1 MPIMKN
7 SSKKHEAGTT
17 SVSRLRAQIS
27 RLKNEQERL
36 KSLLGIARNLSVEMN
51 LDLLLSKIMKE
62 VRFILDAD
70 RCSIFLLDENSNE
83 LWSRV
88 AYGLQEEIRFPANK
102 GIAGHVCRTGE
113 VINIPDAYKDDR
125 FNPEIDKKTGY
136 QTKSILTV
144 PMQNRFNQ
152 IIGVFQV
159 LNKKNGKFTKENEE
173 ILTAIGSIAT
183 AAIEN
188 SLLYAEQKK
197 SFTSFIEA
205 LSTTLDSRDY
215 ITAGH
220 SRRVTLYA
228 VEIARL
234 MKLDPEQREVIRY
247 AGLLHDIGK
256 IGIPE
261 VILLKD
267 RKLSEDEYEMIK
279 RHANLTRS
287 ILNKINFMKNYRDIP
302 SIAASHH
309 ERIDGQGYP
318 DNMRGDDI
326 PLGGKI
332 LAVADAFDALTS
344 RKPYQDRIELDKVM
358 EIIERDTGKAFEP
371 YVVYNF
377 KFIGLDKLIL
387 ILEYGHTH
395 EIDKEELKILENHTL
410 ADIIEIRTKSIKTEN
425 ELEIE
430 NIFMRY
436 YLRQY
441 RIK

>member
-1 MPIMKN
+1 MKKSTKKSESDSTS
-7 SSKKHEAGTT
+7 SSKLKAQ
-17 SVSRLRAQIS
+17 VSRL
-27 RLKNEQERL
+27 KDGQERL
-36 KSLLGIARNLSVEMN
+36 KSLLIIAKNLTADMD
-51 LDLLLSKIMKE
+51 LDILLFKIMEE
-62 VRFILDAD
+62 VRYILDAD
-70 RCSIFLLDENSNE
+70 RCTIFLLDESTNE
-83 LWSRV
+83 LWSRIS
-88 AYGLQEEIRFPANK
+88 YGLNEEIRFPAEK
-102 GIAGHVCRTGE
+102 GIAGHVFQTGE
-113 VINIPDAYKDDR
+113 TVNIADAYKDAR

-136 QTKSILTV
+136 VTKSILTM
-144 PMQNRFNQ
+144 PMHNRFNQ
-152 IIGVFQV
+152 IVGVFQV
-159 LNKKNGKFTKENEE
+159 LNNKNGKFSKENEE
-173 ILTAIGSIAT
+173 VLAAIGSIAT
-183 AAIEN
+183 SAIEN
-188 SLLYAEQKK
+188 SLLYTELKR
-197 SFTSFIEA
+197 SFTSFVEA
-205 LSTTLDSRDY
+205 LSTTLDTRDY

-267 RKLSEDEYEMIK
+267 RKLTDDEYEMIK

-287 ILNKINFMKNYRDIP
+287 ILNKIHFMKKYRDIP
-302 SIAASHH
+302 EIAASHH
-309 ERIDGQGYP
+309 ERIDGRGYP
-318 DNMRGDDI
+318 ENMRGDDI

-332 LAVADAFDALTS
+332 LAVADCFDALTS

-358 EIIERDTGKAFEP
+358 AIIEKDTGTAFEP

-387 ILEYGHTH
+387 ILEYGHTN
-395 EIDKEELKILENHTL
+395 EIDKNELNIIDKYTL
-410 ADIIEIRTKSIKTEN
+410 ADIIEIRTKSIKSEK